1 MQKQFFK
8 YITQSIAAMIGFS
21 IYILA
26 DTFFISVQSGADG
39 LAVLNLIL
47 PVYGLVYAI
56 GSMIGIGS
64 ATRYAIDRSRQQN
77 TDFYFTQSVFWTLL
91 CSVPFIFT
99 GIFFPEK
106 FLAILGA
113 DQGLI
118 LLGKSYLRIMLI
130 ASPLFM
136 VNYTFT
142 AFARNDHAPSRAMT
156 GAIAGS
162 LFNILFDY
170 IFMFPMGLGLAG
182 AALATAV
189 SPAITMTVCSTH
201 FLGKRNGVAFK
212 WKIPSLCHLV
222 SCCQLGISAFVGE
235 ISSAITTI
243 IFNMLI
249 LGIAGNVGVAA
260 YGVIANLSLVAMS
273 IFNGLAQGAQPLISQ
288 NYGKGSQKN
297 VKKLLK
303 WSLLSCLVL
312 ELVIV
317 FISFGFTDVLIG
329 IFNSENN
336 LQLLN
341 YAHTGLRIY
350 FLGFLFAGINIMLV
364 AYFSATDSPLPAIT
378 GSLLRGMIAIALSA
392 VILSKLLGL
401 NGVWGSFLSSEVI
414 TIIVILLLAKLV
426 PFSSAKN
433 NCPNR

>member
-1 MQKQFFK
+1 
-8 YITQSIAAMIGFS
+8 
-21 IYILA
+21 
-26 DTFFISVQSGADG
+26 
-39 LAVLNLIL
+39 
-47 PVYGLVYAI
+47 
-56 GSMIGIGS
+56 
-64 ATRYAIDRSRQQN
+64 
-77 TDFYFTQSVFWTLL
+77 
-91 CSVPFIFT
+91 
-99 GIFFPEK
+99 
-106 FLAILGA
+106 
-113 DQGLI
+113 
-118 LLGKSYLRIMLI
+118 
-130 ASPLFM
+130 
-136 VNYTFT
+136 
-142 AFARNDHAPSRAMT
+142 MT

-212 WKIPSLCHLV
+212 WKSPSLRHLV

-317 FISFGFTDVLIG
+317 FISFGFTDVLVG

-364 AYFSATDSPLPAIT
+364 AYFSATDSPIPAIT
-378 GSLLRGMIAIALSA
+378 GSLMRGIIAIALSA